1 MVDVI
6 ITGESGKL
14 HAVYHKSE
22 LEAAPLAVILSGSPR
37 QKCHMNDRV
46 SYAMFRA
53 FMDIGF
59 SVVRFNYRGVNDSE
73 GSIGT
78 TSENMLDIATVID
91 WIQNKNEDSD
101 KIWLA
106 GHQLGAWYVLQA
118 MMRRPEVSGFALVSP
133 DPSVSDFGFLS
144 PRPNRGLLLQGM
156 NEGDEA
162 TALES
167 VHSLFAITRNILKEK
182 GKNAVNFTKIA
193 IVVLNQI
200 IRPFT
205 AKWHRKMLN
214 GAFQDEDQCLIFRNE
229 LSVLQNE
236 LIKYTKLLAD
246 LAMVEDLTVIIEND
260 EQE

>member
-6 ITGESGKL
+6 ISGESGKL

-162 TALES
+162 TAFG
-167 VHSLFAITRNILKEK
+167 VHLTQILKKQAQIDLETIRV
-182 GKNAVNFTKIA
+182 KNADCNYSQAPDLRQMYNDLKAYVGRENS
-193 IVVLNQI
+193 
-200 IRPFT
+200 
-205 AKWHRKMLN
+205 
-214 GAFQDEDQCLIFRNE
+214 DD
-229 LSVLQNE
+229 
-236 LIKYTKLLAD
+236 KLL
-246 LAMVEDLTVIIEND
+246 
-260 EQE
+260 

>member
-22 LEAAPLAVILSGSPR
+22 IEAAPLAVVLSGSPR
-37 QKCHMNDRV
+37 QKYHMNDRV

-78 TSENMLDIATVID
+78 TADNMLDIATVID
-91 WIQNKNEDSD
+91 WIQNKNEESD
-101 KIWLA
+101 KICLA

-144 PRPNRGLLLQGM
+144 PRPNRGLLLQGA
-156 NEGDEA
+156 NEGDA
-162 TALES
+162 ANAFG
-167 VHSLFAITRNILKEK
+167 VHLTQILKKQAQIDLETILV
-182 GKNAVNFTKIA
+182 KNADANYSLPADLRQMYNDLKADVGREN
-193 IVVLNQI
+193 
-200 IRPFT
+200 
-205 AKWHRKMLN
+205 
-214 GAFQDEDQCLIFRNE
+214 EDD
-229 LSVLQNE
+229 
-236 LIKYTKLLAD
+236 KLL
-246 LAMVEDLTVIIEND
+246 
-260 EQE
+260 